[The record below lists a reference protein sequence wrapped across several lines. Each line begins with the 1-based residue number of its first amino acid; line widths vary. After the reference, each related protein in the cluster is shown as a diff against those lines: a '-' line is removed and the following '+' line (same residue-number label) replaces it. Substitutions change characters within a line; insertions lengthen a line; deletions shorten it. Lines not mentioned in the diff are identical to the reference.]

1 MTNKRV
7 PLALTI
13 GDPAGIG
20 PELMAAILAEPKLPK
35 ADLWIIG
42 SAAALDQAM
51 PQAQGNAFTHVSHED
66 IEQAPPPESFP
77 VIVDTGGEEM
87 PPPGRPTA
95 AGGRIAGLAVETAV
109 KLARAGH
116 VEGIV
121 TGPISK
127 EALSIAGYPYSGHT
141 EMFASL
147 FDAPDCQMMMV
158 AGELRIVILT
168 RDIPLV
174 EVPASITGNSIE
186 TAVRTVAEAL
196 RELWSIQTPRIA
208 VAALNPHAGDGG
220 VTGIEERDI
229 IVPALEK
236 LAHEG
241 IGVDGPIP
249 ADTMFYKW
257 REKGYDAYV
266 ALYHDQGMIP
276 FKMEGFEK
284 GVNMTV
290 GLPVVRTS
298 VCHGTAFDIV
308 GRGEGNP
315 GSLLEALALAVHCCL
330 QKRKK
335 IRV

>member
-1 MTNKRV
+1 MTDRRV
-7 PLALTI
+7 RLALTI

-20 PELMAAILAEPKLPK
+20 PELTAAILSEAKLPK

-42 SAAALDQAM
+42 SAAALEQAL
-51 PQAQGNAFTHVSHED
+51 PQSPGNSLTVISHEN
-66 IEQAPPPESFP
+66 IEQVTPPSSFP
-77 VIVDTGGEEM
+77 VIIDTGGDEL

-109 KLARAGH
+109 SLARAGH

-127 EALSIAGYPYSGHT
+127 EALSIAGYSYSGHT
-141 EMFASL
+141 EMLASL
-147 FDAPDCQMMMV
+147 FEAPDCQMMMV
-158 AGELRIVILT
+158 AGNLRIVILT
-168 RDIPLV
+168 RDIPLD
-174 EVPASITGNSIE
+174 EVPGSITGQRIE
-186 TAVRTVAEAL
+186 TSVRTVAEAL
-196 RELWSIQTPRIA
+196 RELWGIQTPRIA

-220 VTGIEERDI
+220 VTGNEERDI

-241 IGVDGPIP
+241 YGVDGPIP
-249 ADTMFYKW
+249 ADTMFYRW

-276 FKMEGFEK
+276 FKMEGFDK

-290 GLPVVRTS
+290 GLPIVRTS

-330 QKRKK
+330 QKQRK
-335 IRV
+335 IRI